1 MLIAVGCSK
10 SLTKEDVVGS
20 YKARRSANGK
30 KVFLENGTAVW
41 YVQDEKL
48 WESKWKIVGKEVHVG
63 DEQSSQVYKIEPNG
77 DLTGMAWIKDGKRLE
92 TPKEKQHI
100 FKILK

>member
-1 MLIAVGCSK
+1 M
-10 SLTKEDVVGS
+10 GS
-20 YKARRSANGK
+20 YKANVRPSANDK

-77 DLTGMAWIKDGKRLE
+77 DLTKMAWTKDGKRLE
-92 TPKEKQHI
+92 TPKEKQTTW
-100 FKILK
+100 KKLK